1 MKMKTF
7 KGLMEIISKDVK
19 DDLKYMDSE
28 AFSQKHGKKKNE
40 LRGFREDA
48 NMTLDAQINEV
59 LSKDASAGEYIHD
72 FVHSDNPKF
81 AGKSKEE
88 RKKQALAAYYAQ
100 KNEEV
105 VDEGFERSSSEF
117 LKKHKDEMEK
127 HKQDQK
133 AKRERMDMNLKN
145 YQAGKVRA
153 SGIKE
158 AKEKTEYDYE
168 GDMARGQLQ
177 SIINNAQKVHDMLED
192 NDNLPEWVQSKITLS
207 EDYISTVANYM
218 MSELDEETEKHS
230 FVAVHVKKGKHET
243 YGSTSYEAAQNAA
256 KHWKMKNTAGIDVY
270 RSDKKHVDEETE
282 QMNENTITHIVAK
295 KDLQKHK
302 SWMDSE
308 GYDTKTKPLPKEHA
322 KHNTHVGII
331 SSNYVEH
338 GYHEDGM
345 AVPIK
350 EEVVQIEEGRP
361 SQQHPLEGHPY
372 HKKTNAELEYISK
385 DARAAGEA
393 MKSHGTESGRAA
405 ENKYADQANDSA
417 TVRHF
422 RKTSGMPSWYKK
434 KYDLN
439 ESELEESSGYKQK
452 SDVNHGNASIKA
464 PGTGE
469 KLSFLNKMYPNKKK
483 QPNGAEFAAQR
494 RVNRIADS
502 GHMDEEKKSNDE
514 KTPFAGPYKKT
525 TGTVT
530 DKSGAKHSGM
540 SIAKDLARKA
550 LKRVSS
556 SMVQKEQVEK
566 SSKAKLIKK
575 ISKGKES
582 PDKFQA
588 EPELSKNTASGR
600 NSYTD
605 T

>member
-1 MKMKTF
+1 MKTF
-7 KGLMEIISKDVK
+7 KGLMEIIAK
-19 DDLKYMDSE
+19 
-28 AFSQKHGKKKNE
+28 
-40 LRGFREDA
+40 
-48 NMTLDAQINEV
+48 
-59 LSKDASAGEYIHD
+59 
-72 FVHSDNPKF
+72 
-81 AGKSKEE
+81 
-88 RKKQALAAYYAQ
+88 
-100 KNEEV
+100 EV
-105 VDEGFERSSSEF
+105 VDEGFERSSAEF
-117 LKKHKDEMEK
+117 LKQHKAEMEK

-133 AKRERMDMNLKN
+133 AKKERMDMNLKN
-145 YQAGKVRA
+145 YQAGQVRA
-153 SGIKE
+153 SDIKE

-218 MSELDEETEKHS
+218 MSELDEAMSGGNYASFHKETGKIGYIGNKRDMIN
-230 FVAVHVKKGKHET
+230 HVKSNSDHARGYTGPNKKVGDIFGGYPKKTVKEEVEQIEEGKMDKLSLSNLWHKHAEHS
-243 YGSTSYEAAQNAA
+243 YAADQGFDHGSNSMRLNQHAAKAIENHVTKKHGSQVSKDMISHSDAQTAHSEYLGGKEAKDALKDAAQL
-256 KHWKMKNTAGIDVY
+256 
-270 RSDKKHVDEETE
+270 RKKHGIQSEETE
-282 QMNENTITHIVAK
+282 
-295 KDLQKHK
+295 
-302 SWMDSE
+302 
-308 GYDTKTKPLPKEHA
+308 
-322 KHNTHVGII
+322 
-331 SSNYVEH
+331 
-338 GYHEDGM
+338 
-345 AVPIK
+345 
-350 EEVVQIEEGRP
+350 QIEEGRP

-393 MKSHGTESGRAA
+393 MKSHGTASGRAA

-439 ESELEESSGYKQK
+439 ESELEESNGYKQK
-452 SDVNHGNASIKA
+452 SDVNHGSASVKA

-502 GHMDEEKKSNDE
+502 GRMDEEKKDDDKS
-514 KTPFAGPYKKT
+514 TPFAGPYKKT
-525 TGTVT
+525 PGSVT
-530 DKSGAKHSGM
+530 DKSGAKHTRM
-540 SIAKDLARKA
+540 SVAKDLAKKA
-550 LKRVSS
+550 LKKVSS

-566 SSKAKLIKK
+566 SFKAKLIKK

-588 EPELSKNTASGR
+588 EPELSKNTASGK

-605 T
+605 E